1 MVENEFCR
9 SFVQYFVGVE
19 LKNFRFDDIV
29 PVGQIVSATR
39 RKVDRAS
46 EQSVPRREED
56 GKIKG
61 IRLGYC
67 FSGMVI
73 SSQNSVV

>member
-1 MVENEFCR
+1 MVGNEFCR

-29 PVGQIVSATR
+29 PVGQIVSTTR
-39 RKVDRAS
+39 RKVGRTS
-46 EQSVPRREED
+46 EQSVTKKED

-67 FSGMVI
+67 FSDMVI
-73 SSQNSVV
+73 SSQNSVR